1 VLGYTENNTQIE
13 EFLTK
18 LKSILCSDKFDINR
32 DLEVLFSL
40 TEGTAG
46 FMNAQTLGDLGCT
59 IADVR
64 DTLLSLTVQDYSE
77 TMFDN
82 RELTGPGFRV
92 FGRNIKKK
100 EVYIKVKVRKREN
113 NDVFC
118 ISFHYS
124 QYPISYP
131 FKV

>member
-1 VLGYTENNTQIE
+1 MLGYTENNTQVE

-40 TEGTAG
+40 TEGTPG

-92 FGRNIKKK
+92 FGRSIKKK
-100 EVYIKVKVRKREN
+100 EVYIKVKIRKREN

>member
-1 VLGYTENNTQIE
+1 MLGYTENNTQTE

-18 LKSILCSDKFDINR
+18 LKSILCSGMFDINK

-40 TEGTAG
+40 TEGSPG
-46 FMNAQTLGDLGCT
+46 FMNAQTLDDLGYT
-59 IADVR
+59 IVDVR

-77 TMFDN
+77 TMFDS

-92 FGRNIKKK
+92 FGRNIRNK
-100 EVYIKVKVRKREN
+100 EVYIKVKIRVREN
-113 NDVFC
+113 HSVFC

>member
-1 VLGYTENNTQIE
+1 LLGYTENNTQIE

-18 LKSILCSDKFDINR
+18 LKSILCSDMFDINK
-32 DLEVLFSL
+32 DLEILFSL
-40 TEGTAG
+40 TEGKPG
-46 FMNAQTLGDLGCT
+46 FMNAQTLDDLGYT
-59 IADVR
+59 IVDVR

-82 RELTGPGFRV
+82 RELTGPGLRV
-92 FGRNIKKK
+92 FGKNIRNK
-100 EVYIKVKVRKREN
+100 EVYIKVKLRIREN
-113 NDVFC
+113 SNVFC